1 MDSRLPKV
9 LPSDVPFS
17 ATKES
22 LIQVLP
28 EDGVKGPALPR
39 SIVEPE
45 PASLPALHRVGL
57 QLDQT
62 QSGSGERQGGSRGR
76 CTGLSFVLR
85 SGLLIIRR
93 STSDS
98 R

>member
-17 ATKES
+17 VTKES

-28 EDGVKGPALPR
+28 EDGVKGLALPR

-45 PASLPALHRVGL
+45 PASLPTLQHVCRHCKSFRLRLYAL
-57 QLDQT
+57 
-62 QSGSGERQGGSRGR
+62 
-76 CTGLSFVLR
+76 LS
-85 SGLLIIRR
+85 LLYFP
-93 STSDS
+93 
-98 R
+98 

>member
-9 LPSDVPFS
+9 LLRDAPFS

-28 EDGVKGPALPR
+28 EDGVEGPALPR

-45 PASLPALHRVGL
+45 PASLPTLPHVYRHI
-57 QLDQT
+57 T
-62 QSGSGERQGGSRGR
+62 
-76 CTGLSFVLR
+76 
-85 SGLLIIRR
+85 
-93 STSDS
+93 
-98 R
+98 